1 MPPVSSSAA
10 LDVRDPILE
19 SVSPAAAP
27 TPVTLHVVDA
37 APASPRS
44 DRQNTPAIW
53 RAMFLSPYFVAHL
66 VPIAI
71 IWTGARPIDFAVCAG
86 LYFARMFGVTGG
98 YHRYFSHR
106 TYKTSRVF
114 QFLLALLAMSS
125 AQRGILWWGAHH
137 RHHHKHSDQPTDTHS
152 PSQSGF
158 WYSHMNWL
166 FDPRNEATDL
176 DAIKDFAKYPEL
188 RFLDK
193 YWGLPPVL
201 LAVAT
206 FLTLGWSGLVVG
218 FFLSTVF
225 LWHGTF
231 TINSL
236 SHVWGTQRYESGDT
250 SRNNW
255 FFALV
260 TMGEGWHNNH
270 HYYQASTRQGFFWWE
285 IDMTYYILKGLSF
298 VGIVWDLREPPQKV
312 LDGTYR
318 PSHVQRNE
326 SPAAVR
332 EAA

>member
-1 MPPVSSSAA
+1 MPPVASTAA
-10 LDVRDPILE
+10 LDATTSPLDPIG
-19 SVSPAAAP
+19 SAISAPAP
-27 TPVTLHVVDA
+27 TLHVADRVTSA
-37 APASPRS
+37 PRS
-44 DRQNTPAIW
+44 DRQNTLGIW
-53 RAMFLSPYFVAHL
+53 RSMMLSPYFFAHF

-71 IWTGARPIDFAVCAG
+71 LWTGARPIDLAVCAG
-86 LYFARMFGVTGG
+86 LYFARMFGVTAG

-106 TYKTSRVF
+106 TFKTSRVG

-125 AQRGILWWGAHH
+125 AQRGILWWAAHH
-137 RHHHKHSDQPTDTHS
+137 RHHHKHSDDPTDIHS

-166 FDPRNEATDL
+166 FDPRNDKTDL

-201 LAVAT
+201 LAVVT
-206 FLTLGWSGLVVG
+206 FLTLGWSGVVVG

-236 SHVWGTQRYESGDT
+236 SHVWGWKRYESGDT
-250 SRNNW
+250 SRNN
-255 FFALV
+255 FVLALV

-285 IDMTYYILKGLSF
+285 IDVTYYLLRALAL
-298 VGIVWDLREPPQKV
+298 VGIVWDLREPPAKV

-318 PSHVQRNE
+318 PSHVQRADA
-326 SPAAVR
+326 SDAA
-332 EAA
+332 